1 MSDQPVFMDS
11 AQFRALADAGYNR
24 IPVVVEALA
33 DLDTPLSA
41 YLKIASGPYSYLLES
56 ALAGGEKWA
65 RYSFIG
71 LPART
76 VLRVMGSRLTVETD
90 GEILERHD
98 VEDPLAFVES
108 FMARFR
114 VPELPNMPPFIGGLV
129 GYFAYDTVRYVER
142 RLRDSSPPDRI
153 GTPDVLLMVSDDVIV
168 FDNVKGRMK
177 LITLVD
183 PTSAPDAYERAV
195 ERLGAIAERLKL
207 AVPAIADSQAN
218 QPLEA
223 ADFVSEFGQE
233 RFKAAVGSIKDYI
246 LAGDCMQVVLA
257 QRMQAPFS
265 SSPINLYRA
274 LRSLNPSP
282 YMYYMDLSSFHIVSS
297 SPEILARL
305 EGSEVTTRPLAGT
318 RRRGRTKEE
327 DVALEHELLGDPK
340 EIAEHLMLIDL
351 GRNDVG
357 RIAATGTVQV
367 PERMAIERY
376 SHVMHI
382 ASTVTGTLKPGK
394 TAIDVLRAT
403 LPVGTLSGAPKVR
416 AMEIIDEL
424 EPSRRGIFGG
434 AVGYLSWSGNMD
446 TAIAIRTGIV
456 KDGTLYVQAGA
467 GVVAD
472 SAPALEWEETMNKAR
487 ALINAAALAERR
499 FDGLD

>member
-1 MSDQPVFMDS
+1 MDQDT
-11 AQFRALADAGYNR
+11 FRVLANAGYNR

-56 ALAGGEKWA
+56 ALSAGEKWS

-76 VLRVMGSRLTVETD
+76 VLRVRGQLLTVETD
-90 GEILERHD
+90 GVVTEQQETT
-98 VEDPLAFVES
+98 DPLAFVES

-114 VPELPNMPPFIGGLV
+114 VPELPDMPPFMGGLV
-129 GYFAYDTVRYVER
+129 GYFAYDTVRYVEQ
-142 RLRDSSPPDRI
+142 RLADSSPPDRI

-168 FDNVKGRMK
+168 FDNVRGRMK
-177 LITLVD
+177 LVTLVD
-183 PTSAPDAYERAV
+183 PNEAPDSYEIAV
-195 ERLGAIAERLKL
+195 ERLGRIAAKLQL
-207 AVPAIADSQAN
+207 AVPPIPRAQSN
-218 QPLEA
+218 QPLEES
-223 ADFVSEFGQE
+223 DFVSEFGEARYTQ
-233 RFKAAVGSIKDYI
+233 AVETIKEYI
-246 LAGDCMQVVLA
+246 RAGDCMQVVLA
-257 QRMQAPFS
+257 QRMATPFS
-265 SSPINLYRA
+265 AAPIDLYRA

-282 YMYYMDLSSFHIVSS
+282 YMYYMDLADFHIVSS

-305 EGSEVTTRPLAGT
+305 QDGVVTTRPLAGT
-318 RRRGRTKEE
+318 RRRGHTPEE
-327 DVALEHELLGDPK
+327 DVFFEQELLGDPK

-357 RIAATGTVQV
+357 RIASTGSVQV
-367 PERMAIERY
+367 PERMVIERY

-382 ASTVTGTLKPGK
+382 SSTVTGSLQPGK
-394 TAIDVLRAT
+394 NAIDVLRAT
-403 LPVGTLSGAPKVR
+403 LPVGTLSGAPKIR

-472 SAPALEWEETMNKAR
+472 SLAPLEWKETLNKAR
-487 ALINAAALAERR
+487 AVMSAATLAEAR
-499 FDGLD
+499 FEGLK

>member
-1 MSDQPVFMDS
+1 MDPEKFRVL
-11 AQFRALADAGYNR
+11 AQAGYNR
-24 IPVVVEALA
+24 IPVMVEALA

-56 ALAGGEKWA
+56 ALSAGEKWS

-76 VLRVMGSRLTVETD
+76 VLRVVGSTLTIETD
-90 GEILERHD
+90 GKV
-98 VEDPLAFVES
+98 VETHEVTDPLAFVES
-108 FMARFR
+108 FIARFR
-114 VPELPNMPPFIGGLV
+114 VPELPDEPPFLGGLV
-129 GYFAYDTVRYVER
+129 GYFAYDTVRYVEK

-183 PTSAPDAYERAV
+183 PASSPAAYERAN
-195 ERLGAIAERLKL
+195 ERLASIAEKLKL
-207 AVPAIADSQAN
+207 AVPPIPESQAN
-218 QPLEA
+218 QPLEES
-223 ADFVSEFGQE
+223 DFTSEFGE
-233 RFKAAVGSIKDYI
+233 ARFKQAVGSIKDYI

-257 QRMQAPFS
+257 QRMQVPFTAA
-265 SSPINLYRA
+265 PINLYRA

-282 YMYYMDLSSFHIVSS
+282 YMYYMDLADFHIVSS

-305 EGSEVTTRPLAGT
+305 EGNVVTTRPLAGT
-318 RRRGRTKEE
+318 RRRGHTKEE
-327 DVALEHELLGDPK
+327 DLALEQDLLGDAK

-357 RIAATGTVQV
+357 RIATTGSVTV
-367 PERMAIERY
+367 PERMVIERY

-382 ASTVTGTLKPGK
+382 SSTVTGTLRPGK

-403 LPVGTLSGAPKVR
+403 LPVGTLSGAPKMR

-434 AVGYLSWSGNMD
+434 AVGYLAWGGNMD
-446 TAIAIRTGIV
+446 TAIAIRTGV
-456 KDGTLYVQAGA
+456 LKDGTLYVQAGA

-472 SAPALEWEETMNKAR
+472 SQPDLEWKETMNKAR
-487 ALINAAALAERR
+487 AVITAAALAERR
-499 FDGLD
+499 FTDLDR